1 MEKNKGSAPVYVA
14 DLFSYG
20 AIGLLNLAMVKT
32 QSLTFFGLD
41 LDITDIKTSILVS
54 LPGVGFIIAHYLG
67 VFLTFVSTTRAERQL
82 HTLNEK
88 YKKKCI
94 EQLSDPLLDQEEKDK
109 IKKEYTILSADE
121 RALASASYSASRDR
135 LKKADENFQ
144 SLKDQSPESNA
155 GLDDMLKIKNK

>member
-1 MEKNKGSAPVYVA
+1 M
-14 DLFSYG
+14 
-20 AIGLLNLAMVKT
+20 
-32 QSLTFFGLD
+32 
-41 LDITDIKTSILVS
+41 
-54 LPGVGFIIAHYLG
+54 
-67 VFLTFVSTTRAERQL
+67 STTRAERQL